1 MAVHPPSS
9 RFAQADRRRRLRPGI
24 PAAHENADVPLL
36 PSGPGGVGQILVA
49 QDPALVAA
57 HTDRRLRDGASDGS
71 SAPL

>member
-9 RFAQADRRRRLRPGI
+9 PFAQADPRRRLRPGI

-57 HTDRRLRDGASDGS
+57 HTGRWLRDGASDGN